1 MGLVQTVIVAVVAA
15 ATAVSGASVSA
26 PMRLR
31 GGAPKP
37 ATRADWIK
45 KAESMKVADGTC
57 FAAYLTVLSV
67 LPLGHRRDLVL
78 VRFACLVVT
87 DRNHV
92 HAMRECAVLRTGDF
106 LLGGIRSFGLA
117 VAKQQEA
124 ADKAK
129 KTKKK

>member
-1 MGLVQTVIVAVVAA
+1 MQTVIVAVVAA

-31 GGAPKP
+31 GGAPKAKP

-45 KAESMKVADGTC
+45 KAESMKVADGTS
-57 FAAYLTVLSV
+57 FAAYLTVLPV

>member
-1 MGLVQTVIVAVVAA
+1 MQTVIVAVVAA

-45 KAESMKVADGTC
+45 KAESMKVADGTS